1 MIKISLTLML
11 SIFSIYAHS
20 ANFST
25 NFESTNFSTIQTF
38 SITSSGLTASFAG
51 GTSFT
56 IGNGALYHSG
66 TKSWMIDPAGT
77 TSRGT
82 SSGSGTITL
91 PTDTRQIDFYIRTSN
106 ANSTAQVQVI
116 DTSDAV
122 IEDITS
128 TIISDS
134 WLHIETQVIEGS
146 PAIQSILVNA
156 FGSNML
162 AIDDLSFSTT
172 DTNEDD
178 DQGSDENTDGDTS
191 SSSSSGFGSIFY
203 GLFFIMAL
211 SFLRK
216 NSRYK
221 KNIVG

>member
-20 ANFST
+20 ANFCT

-38 SITSSGLTASFAG
+38 SITSSALTASFAG

-82 SSGSGTITL
+82 SSGVGTITL

-106 ANSTAQVQVI
+106 ANSTAQVQII

-134 WLHIETQVIEGS
+134 WLHIETQVTEGS
-146 PAIQSILVNA
+146 PAIHSVLVNA

-172 DTNEDD
+172 DTNEGD
-178 DQGSDENTDGDTS
+178 DQGNDENTDSDTS

-221 KNIVG
+221 K